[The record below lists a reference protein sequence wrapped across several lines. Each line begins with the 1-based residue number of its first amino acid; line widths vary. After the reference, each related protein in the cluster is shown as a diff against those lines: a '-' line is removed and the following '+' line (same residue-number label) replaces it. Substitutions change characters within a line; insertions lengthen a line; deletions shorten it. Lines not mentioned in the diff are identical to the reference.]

1 MNTLL
6 DKLNILADQLDINF
20 EDEFNKL
27 EEELSLL
34 NPKFSSRKYQKES
47 LGHFVYYMQDYKKK
61 TTPIHLLF
69 NLATGAGKTLLMAW
83 LVGYL
88 KEKFNYQHVIF
99 LVNSKEIVGK
109 TVMNFTDKLNRKYLF
124 NSKLPFEIKVVDN
137 FSALLPHQVGMK
149 FTTLQ
154 GLSSE
159 LQNPGNGTLTY
170 EDFKNNK
177 ILILADE
184 SHHLNADTKKGT
196 KDEEKDKLSWE
207 DLVKNALNSNLEN
220 ILLEFTATIPNDV
233 NVHAK
238 YDDKIIYKYALGQ
251 YREDKYSKDV
261 DLIKIHKRSD
271 VESEQKRFIKDR
283 ILLACIMSQYK
294 TDLFRELKE
303 PITAKILFKSN
314 KTDDNLN
321 NLDFFKEIIST
332 LKTKDIINLYNI
344 VKSDFDKKDFI
355 HFKDAFEYYKR
366 DDFNTLVHTFKEV
379 FTFDNE
385 IKGRIVSKGS
395 VRIVDTKNTGKESL
409 DFLKDLDSNNS
420 TVRVIFA
427 VDMLNEGWD
436 VLSLFDIAR
445 LYDSRSLV
453 PEKTK
458 TNNKLKTKLV
468 VGPQTVKEAQLI
480 GRGAR
485 YCPFSWK
492 DLDKDRRKFDD
503 YTIDEKHLSVLERLH
518 YYSADDSMYITEL
531 KGQLINDGIIDEN
544 EIREKTIKIN
554 PIFKTR
560 LKKLEMKLYL
570 NNINFNNI
578 KINKNNLNL
587 NKNKFSIEYNEKIT
601 ISHLIENGNEE
612 NFKNNFYELSLK
624 QIHKNIIYKALNIQ
638 GVNFNWIQEQTEGF
652 SSVFEFINKIQ
663 EQRFTL
669 ETKLNK
675 NEILNK
681 NNVLILSPKAQLSIV
696 VTIIKKIKD
705 LIFLRK
711 KNISIDTYHPYE
723 IFEIIKDEKTLR
735 ISGKNTKTELNI
747 NKNWFSHDKLIGTSY
762 EIKLYEAI
770 ERYFEN
776 ENTKLNKLKINEF
789 FLLRNE
795 REFKIFDNLGHAF
808 EPDFVLFL
816 LLENMQ
822 IKWCQV
828 FIEPKGEHLTKN
840 DKWKEEYLVELD
852 FNDTTVK
859 IMGLEFYT
867 PDKEQKSYF
876 EIIEDNIL
884 EENYFYNIEKF
895 SQINEENNKLL
906 YKIFWKNSNITIPE
920 ENIKDFLKKIK
931 KKDKK

>member
-6 DKLNILADQLDINF
+6 DKLNILSEQLDINF
-20 EDEFNKL
+20 EEEFNKL

-34 NPKFSSRKYQKES
+34 NANFSSRKYQKEA
-47 LGHFVYYMQDYKKK
+47 LGRFVYYIRDYKKQTK
-61 TTPIHLLF
+61 PIHLLF
-69 NLATGAGKTLLMAW
+69 NLATGAGKTLLMGW

-88 KEKFNYQHVIF
+88 KEKFGYQHVIF
-99 LVNSKEIVGK
+99 LVNSTEIVGK
-109 TVMNFTDKLNRKYLF
+109 TVMNFTGSLNKKYLF
-124 NSKLPFEIKVVDN
+124 NKKLPFEIKVVDN
-137 FSALLPHQVGMK
+137 FSALLPHQIGMK

-196 KDEEKDKLSWE
+196 KEEEKEKLSWE

-238 YDDKIIYKYALGQ
+238 YDDKIIAKYALKQ

-271 VESEQKRFIKDR
+271 VESEQKRFLKDR

-303 PITAKILFKSN
+303 PITAKMLFKSN
-314 KTDDNLN
+314 KTDENLK
-321 NLDFFKEIIST
+321 NLEFFKEIIAT
-332 LKTKDIINLYNI
+332 LKKEDIFNLYNI

-355 HFKDAFEYYKR
+355 HFKNAFEFYKK
-366 DDFNTLVHTFKEV
+366 DDFITLVNTFKEV

-385 IKGRIVSKGS
+385 IKGRVISKGS
-395 VRIVDTKNTGKESL
+395 VRIVDTKNSGKDSL

-503 YTIDEKHLSVLERLH
+503 YTVDEKHLSVLERLH
-518 YYSADDSMYITEL
+518 YYSADDSQYITEL
-531 KGQLINDGIIDEN
+531 KGQLINDGIIS
-544 EIREKTIKIN
+544 EKEVTEKVIKIK
-554 PIFKTR
+554 PTFK
-560 LKKLEMKLYL
+560 KKIEDLDINLYL
-570 NNINFNNI
+570 NTLNSNKIKFHKHQLESLLRNKIVIDYDEKISVSHIVGDDEKIKKNPYELKLNQIANNILYKAIVLQNINFNW
-578 KINKNNLNL
+578 
-587 NKNKFSIEYNEKIT
+587 
-601 ISHLIENGNEE
+601 
-612 NFKNNFYELSLK
+612 LSD
-624 QIHKNIIYKALNIQ
+624 N
-638 GVNFNWIQEQTEGF
+638 TEGF
-652 SSVFEFINKIQ
+652 SSLFDFINEVKKQSFIIDT
-663 EQRFTL
+663 TL
-669 ETKLNK
+669 DRN
-675 NEILNK
+675 ILFYNDK
-681 NNVLILSPKAQLSIV
+681 LILSPKIQLSITNSV
-696 VTIIKKIKD
+696 IKKIKD
-705 LIFLRK
+705 LILINK
-711 KNISIDTYHPYE
+711 KELSANNFVPFKLFDV
-723 IFEIIKDEKTLR
+723 IKNEKTLR
-735 ISGKNTKTELNI
+735 LSDTNPRIEIHSDKD
-747 NKNWFSHDKLIGTSY
+747 WFSHDKLIGTSY
-762 EIKLYEAI
+762 EIKLYSAI
-770 ERYFEN
+770 ETYFDN
-776 ENTKLNKLKINEF
+776 PNFKINGLDVKEF

-795 REFKIFDNLGHAF
+795 QDFKIFNQEGRAF

-816 LLENMQ
+816 LLENSDVK
-822 IKWCQV
+822 ICQV
-828 FIEPKGEHLTKN
+828 FIEPKGEHLEEK
-840 DKWKEEYLVELD
+840 DKWKEELLLSLD
-852 FNDTTVK
+852 FNDSIAKV
-859 IMGLEFYT
+859 IGLEFFNS
-867 PDKEQKSYF
+867 ENGGSLYF
-876 EIIEDNIL
+876 EKISNK
-884 EENYFYNIEKF
+884 IEK
-895 SQINEENNKLL
+895 
-906 YKIFWKNSNITIPE
+906 
-920 ENIKDFLKKIK
+920 
-931 KKDKK
+931 